1 MVSVSTLYLSSFPEA
16 CPGSSSSGANLFFQ
30 GIKEGMGG
38 GERDRNISTKFF
50 NMKTNLKQRLVL
62 ASSPYASHEIFFI
75 RGRLGSR

>member
-38 GERDRNISTKFF
+38 GSGT
-50 NMKTNLKQRLVL
+50 
-62 ASSPYASHEIFFI
+62 EIFPPNFLI
-75 RGRLGSR
+75 